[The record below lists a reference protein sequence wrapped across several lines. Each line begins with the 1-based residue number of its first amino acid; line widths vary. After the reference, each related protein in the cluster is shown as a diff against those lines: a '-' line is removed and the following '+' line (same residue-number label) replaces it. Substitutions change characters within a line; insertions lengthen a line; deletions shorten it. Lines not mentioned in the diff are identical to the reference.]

1 MLMQQITVNLEDSLL
16 SFIDRYAEGDRISY
30 IQKLLGEYR
39 TEKLNQEIRLALE
52 ADRDDPEYQA
62 EIALWDCVVGD
73 GLDAEG

>member
-73 GLDAEG
+73 GLNAEG

>member
-1 MLMQQITVNLEDSLL
+1 MLTQQITVNLEDSLL

>member
-1 MLMQQITVNLEDSLL
+1 MQQITVNLEDSLL